1 MKAVCFYGNKSWE
14 HLKSLPTNFN
24 GSNLSG
30 FFSLIAQSA
39 KMNRNNYFSIAK
51 WQKREKWNFLKK
63 NSPKYL
69 ADWNNLHNIAL
80 INTEQTFYFESSK
93 YEIMEKQIDKEG
105 ISKRDII
112 LNE

>member
-24 GSNLSG
+24 GTNLSG

-51 WQKREKWNFLKK
+51 
-63 NSPKYL
+63 
-69 ADWNNLHNIAL
+69 
-80 INTEQTFYFESSK
+80 
-93 YEIMEKQIDKEG
+93 
-105 ISKRDII
+105 
-112 LNE
+112 

>member
-30 FFSLIAQSA
+30 SFSLIANQQ
-39 KMNRNNYFSIAK
+39 K
-51 WQKREKWNFLKK
+51 WIETTIFLLQMRKKREMKLLKK

-80 INTEQTFYFESSK
+80 INTEQTFCFK
-93 YEIMEKQIDKEG
+93 FNMYEIMEKQTDKRKHKQKG
-105 ISKRDII
+105 
-112 LNE
+112 